1 MLRIVSTPIQ
11 RLTRRI
17 IHTPSIHHHVRAFSV
32 AAPQPPSEARVVV
45 VGGGVIGTSIAYHLG
60 KMGWKDI
67 VLLEQSQLTSG
78 TTW

>member
-1 MLRIVSTPIQ
+1 MMLRKAVTPLQ
-11 RLTRRI
+11 RIARRI
-17 IHTPSIHHHVRAFSV
+17 IQSPSAHNVRVLSV
-32 AAPQPPSEARVVV
+32 VGPQPPTDARVVV